1 MVRSGFTSSHSTDTS
16 QVSKACEAFRK
27 LLMSKSTKIL
37 LGATVLLTIA
47 AAAVLYYS
55 AAVFMQLFI
64 AFALAYVL
72 NPAVELLER
81 KGVKRLYGIMI
92 VFCLTLLAG
101 GAFAFFLLT
110 SLTGEFSSMQLN
122 LPAYVKHLYE
132 ITPDLIK
139 GYLGIETADRLA
151 LRLSEVLQQAR
162 NAAPDLLKPLLAFL
176 QQALSSTVGV
186 ILALLGYLII
196 PVYLFYLLFD
206 LPQLKAF
213 IESYIP
219 ERFRPVYS
227 KKLSE
232 VDTVL
237 SGFIRGQLSV
247 CAILALFYSVG
258 LYVIGID
265 LAIAIGT
272 LAGAAFI
279 IPYVGTIVGICLSV
293 AMALLKFNDILHPLL
308 CLGWFGFVQLLEG
321 AIITPKI
328 VGDRVGLHPLV
339 AIVALLIGGQ
349 LFGIAGMLLA
359 VPVTAVLQVFLR
371 SLGEYYRDSEF
382 YREG

>member
-1 MVRSGFTSSHSTDTS
+1 MP
-16 QVSKACEAFRK
+16 
-27 LLMSKSTKIL
+27 KSTKIL
-37 LGATVLLTIA
+37 SGAAVLLIIA

-55 AAVFMQLFI
+55 SAVFLQLFI

-72 NPAVELLER
+72 NPAVELLDR

-92 VFCLTLLAG
+92 VFCLTLMAG
-101 GAFAFFLLT
+101 GAFAFFLIT
-110 SLTGEFSSMQLN
+110 SVAGEVSSMQLN
-122 LPAYVKHLYE
+122 LPAYAKHLYE
-132 ITPDLIK
+132 ITPESIK
-139 GYLGIETADRLA
+139 GYLGIETADKLA
-151 LRLSEVLQQAR
+151 LRLGEVLQQAR

-186 ILALLGYLII
+186 LLALLGYLII

-213 IESYIP
+213 IEAYVP
-219 ERFRPVYS
+219 ERYRPAYS
-227 KKLSE
+227 RKLSE
-232 VDTVL
+232 VDAVL
-237 SGFIRGQLSV
+237 SGFVRGQLSV
-247 CAILALFYSVG
+247 CAILAILYSAG

-279 IPYVGTIVGICLSV
+279 IPYVGTIVGIFLSV

-321 AIITPKI
+321 SIITPKI

-339 AIVALLIGGQ
+339 AIVSLLIGGQ

-359 VPVTAVLQVFLR
+359 VPVTAVMQVFLR
-371 SLGEYYRDSEF
+371 SLGEYYRNSEF